1 MNAVRKSLKI
11 CCFLLLAV
19 TVFGQNVKKIIF
31 GKIPAEDLSMKVYD
45 QDSTADVV
53 ILDHVGEM
61 KFNIVNRTEAFLNV
75 HTRKKILTE
84 AGINSGVEI
93 IRYIRIGGY
102 EEIQS
107 VKAQVIQ
114 PDGTIVKVEKSN
126 IVDEKYSDYYGQL
139 KIAFPGLQVGSIME
153 LKYEIKGGSF
163 YFPRVWHFQSIY
175 PTRYAA
181 LEVDAPGELEYGA
194 TITGNENIKQEGKVY
209 YGRNLPAIREEAYM
223 TIPQDYFTKLNL
235 QIKSYKNAYGKYVP
249 VLENWNQV
257 AYSLYNDSDFG
268 KLMYGDNWGN
278 PFWDDLKSKL
288 NAGSLKD
295 YDKAKLIYDHIVNHF
310 EWDKNY
316 YIYPDKNIGQLY
328 EDKLGNTA
336 DINGLI
342 IHLMRKAGL
351 NAHPVMTSPRSEGWF
366 NPHIPLAINLRTIL
380 GSVYLDGK
388 LVFFNGAHKFGN
400 FGILADDDFNRSG
413 LLIKEEMGEVI
424 ELPAQQNTSNHK
436 FEISFTDKWNMK
448 VEATNKYANL
458 GIQAE
463 SELHQKGE
471 LEKTWEKRLAGLQ
484 ELEIT
489 NFRANKTEKSYDVSF
504 TATYGEEQEESP
516 DIIYFNPNIYSKF
529 SKNQL
534 ISLSRTAAVDFG
546 NGYAETILTTIEIPE
561 NYKVETLP
569 DNLNVS
575 TYEKEVSFNINYSQ
589 VGNKISIIKKT
600 VIAQPYILS
609 EHYDSLRNLFS
620 QIEAKHNDM
629 LVLKSKKQP

>member
-1 MNAVRKSLKI
+1 
-11 CCFLLLAV
+11 
-19 TVFGQNVKKIIF
+19 
-31 GKIPAEDLSMKVYD
+31 
-45 QDSTADVV
+45 
-53 ILDHVGEM
+53 
-61 KFNIVNRTEAFLNV
+61 
-75 HTRKKILTE
+75 
-84 AGINSGVEI
+84 
-93 IRYIRIGGY
+93 
-102 EEIQS
+102 
-107 VKAQVIQ
+107 
-114 PDGTIVKVEKSN
+114 
-126 IVDEKYSDYYGQL
+126 
-139 KIAFPGLQVGSIME
+139 
-153 LKYEIKGGSF
+153 
-163 YFPRVWHFQSIY
+163 
-175 PTRYAA
+175 
-181 LEVDAPGELEYGA
+181 
-194 TITGNENIKQEGKVY
+194 
-209 YGRNLPAIREEAYM
+209 
-223 TIPQDYFTKLNL
+223 
-235 QIKSYKNAYGKYVP
+235 
-249 VLENWNQV
+249 
-257 AYSLYNDSDFG
+257 
-268 KLMYGDNWGN
+268 
-278 PFWDDLKSKL
+278 
-288 NAGSLKD
+288 
-295 YDKAKLIYDHIVNHF
+295 
-310 EWDKNY
+310 
-316 YIYPDKNIGQLY
+316 
-328 EDKLGNTA
+328 
-336 DINGLI
+336 
-342 IHLMRKAGL
+342 MRKAGL

-380 GSVYLDGK
+380 GAVYLDGK

-436 FEISFTDKWNMK
+436 FEISFTEKWNMK
-448 VEATNKYANL
+448 VEATNKYANV

-489 NFRANKTEKSYDVSF
+489 TFRANKAEKSYDVSF

-620 QIEAKHNDM
+620 QIEAKHNDI